1 MTDKCEL
8 AQNIFIASVLIIGG
22 IASTFQALYPRWSN
36 ARRSDLDN
44 NAEAK
49 FQAAQFVIDD
59 SKILFMVHL
68 SRHTYKI
75 CRVTECQIYFLD
87 TF

>member
-22 IASTFQALYPRWSN
+22 IASTFQALYPRWSK
-36 ARRSDLDN
+36 AQRADLN
-44 NAEAK
+44 VSAESK

-59 SKILFMVHL
+59 SKIFNMVH
-68 SRHTYKI
+68 SFK
-75 CRVTECQIYFLD
+75 
-87 TF
+87 